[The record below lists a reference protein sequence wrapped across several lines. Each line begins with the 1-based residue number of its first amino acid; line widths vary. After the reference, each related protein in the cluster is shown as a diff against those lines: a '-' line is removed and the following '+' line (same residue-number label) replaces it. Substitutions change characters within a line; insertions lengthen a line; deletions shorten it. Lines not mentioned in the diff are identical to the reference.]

1 MSISEEIRHIKNEKA
16 DWKKFGI
23 SVSIL
28 LAVIGLF
35 LFWKRND
42 SYVYVFTA
50 AAFFFIMG
58 LIFPLVLKPIYQT
71 WMILAVAIGFTVTRF
86 LLTVIFYFVVF
97 PVGCLAK
104 IVGKKFLDLKMDRHV
119 KSYWIQKDKTPR
131 WKADYERQF

>member
-50 AAFFFIMG
+50 AAFFSSW
-58 LIFPLVLKPIYQT
+58 V
-71 WMILAVAIGFTVTRF
+71 
-86 LLTVIFYFVVF
+86 
-97 PVGCLAK
+97 
-104 IVGKKFLDLKMDRHV
+104 
-119 KSYWIQKDKTPR
+119 
-131 WKADYERQF
+131 